1 MIAFRGALEI
11 LVGAF
16 DYSSFWEAWAFVDFG
31 VKVWV
36 GALVWWVEVVVRGDF
51 PVEAA
56 AFDDFPAA
64 SESVAFQ
71 AAFAYDEFLYFEKDA
86 WEVDD
91 DVDDF
96 PNAALDDFQEL
107 KD

>member
-1 MIAFRGALEI
+1 MIAFRGAWEI
-11 LVGAF
+11 LVVAF
-16 DYSSFWEAWAFVDFG
+16 DYSSFWEAWAFADFG

-36 GALVWWVEVVVRGDF
+36 DVLVWWVEVVVKGDF

-64 SESVAFQ
+64 SESAAFQ
-71 AAFAYDEFLYFEKDA
+71 AAFAYDDFQYFEKDA

-91 DVDDF
+91 DDDF

>member
-1 MIAFRGALEI
+1 MIAFRGAWEI
-11 LVGAF
+11 LVVAF
-16 DYSSFWEAWAFVDFG
+16 DYSSFWEAWAFADFG

-36 GALVWWVEVVVRGDF
+36 GALVWWVEVVLKDDF

-71 AAFAYDEFLYFEKDA
+71 AAFAYDDFQYFEKDDDA
-86 WEVDD
+86 WEI
-91 DVDDF
+91 DDF